1 MPEYIDHAEVARL
14 YQVFKTNIKAMQQYE
29 PAAKTR
35 RITLIASEQSAKILP
50 DSTMGWSELSTESI
64 DVFTIPGTH
73 HYSIVRKPAVEN
85 LAQQLKACIA
95 EAEKIEQAIP
105 HFV

>member
-1 MPEYIDHAEVARL
+1 
-14 YQVFKTNIKAMQQYE
+14 
-29 PAAKTR
+29 
-35 RITLIASEQSAKILP
+35 
-50 DSTMGWSELSTESI
+50 MGWSELSTESI